1 MSHNSQ
7 ANHGVGKIGDWIRFF
22 LSNMENVLYC
32 AETEL
37 CKQCTK
43 TGKVLEKERK
53 IFRLYIILCVLQ
65 GHVLCRAG
73 PGRGSEAYDEG
84 VRRIHTDDGAA
95 DDGGRARSV

>member
-1 MSHNSQ
+1 M
-7 ANHGVGKIGDWIRFF
+7 K
-22 LSNMENVLYC
+22 NVLYC

-73 PGRGSEAYDEG
+73 PGRGSEAHDEG
-84 VRRIHTDDGAA
+84 VWRIHTDDGAA
-95 DDGGRARSV
+95 DDGRRARSMRRVRGVEVRNVRARLHLASASTV